1 MMHQSINKKKIYFYL
16 FILLFLS
23 TTFNFSFV
31 ENIRKS
37 NLLNKIDIEGLS
49 KKEQEILKNEL
60 SMFLDKNIFFLDESE
75 ILKKLD
81 AFKFFD
87 KVYIQKILPSTINVL
102 VKKTRILGIT
112 YIDGKK
118 YFVGKNGKLIPSSQI
133 DNIYELPTIF
143 GNFSVSE
150 FLILQ
155 NIFKKNQIDINKIKK
170 YFYHKNKRWD
180 LEDVNGITIMLPSKK
195 IVNSLKIYNSLI
207 ENNKIEK
214 LRIIDLRIPNQI
226 VLTHEEK

>member
-1 MMHQSINKKKIYFYL
+1 MCKV
-16 FILLFLS
+16 FLRRSS
-23 TTFNFSFV
+23 TW
-31 ENIRKS
+31 
-37 NLLNKIDIEGLS
+37 
-49 KKEQEILKNEL
+49 
-60 SMFLDKNIFFLDESE
+60 
-75 ILKKLD
+75 
-81 AFKFFD
+81 
-87 KVYIQKILPSTINVL
+87 KILPSTINVL
-102 VKKTRILGIT
+102 VKKTRVLGIT

-180 LEDVNGITIMLPSKK
+180 LEDVNGITVMLPSKK

>member
-1 MMHQSINKKKIYFYL
+1 M
-16 FILLFLS
+16 
-23 TTFNFSFV
+23 
-31 ENIRKS
+31 
-37 NLLNKIDIEGLS
+37 
-49 KKEQEILKNEL
+49 
-60 SMFLDKNIFFLDESE
+60 
-75 ILKKLD
+75 
-81 AFKFFD
+81 
-87 KVYIQKILPSTINVL
+87 
-102 VKKTRILGIT
+102 
-112 YIDGKK
+112 
-118 YFVGKNGKLIPSSQI
+118 GKNGKLIPSFQI

-143 GNFSVSE
+143 GNFSISE

-207 ENNKIEK
+207 ENNKIKK

>member
-1 MMHQSINKKKIYFYL
+1 MPRSINKKKIYFYL

-37 NLLNKIDIEGLS
+37 KLLNKIDIEGLN

-60 SMFLDKNIFFLDESE
+60 SMFLNKNIFLLDESE

-81 AFKFFD
+81 SFKFFD

-180 LEDVNGITIMLPSKK
+180 LEDVNGITIMLSSKK

>member
-1 MMHQSINKKKIYFYL
+1 MPRSINKKKIYFYL

-37 NLLNKIDIEGLS
+37 KLLNKIDIEGLN

-60 SMFLDKNIFFLDESE
+60 SMFLNKNIFLLDESE

-102 VKKTRILGIT
+102 VKKTRVLGIT

>member
-1 MMHQSINKKKIYFYL
+1 MPRSINKKKIYFYL

-37 NLLNKIDIEGLS
+37 KLLNKIDIEGLN

-60 SMFLDKNIFFLDESE
+60 SMFLNKNIFLLDESE

-102 VKKTRILGIT
+102 VKKTRVLGIT

-180 LEDVNGITIMLPSKK
+180 LEDVNGITVMLPSKK

>member
-1 MMHQSINKKKIYFYL
+1 MHQSINKKKIYFYL

-49 KKEQEILKNEL
+49 KKEQEIIKNEL
-60 SMFLDKNIFFLDESE
+60 SIFLNKNTFLIDEAE
-75 ILKKLD
+75 ILRKLD
-81 AFKFFD
+81 TFNFID
-87 KVYIQKILPSTINVL
+87 KVYIQKILPSSINVI
-102 VKKTRILGIT
+102 VKKTRILAIT

-118 YFVGKNGKLIPSSQI
+118 YFVGKNGNLILSAQI
-133 DNIYELPTIF
+133 DNIYELPIIF
-143 GNFSVSE
+143 GNFSISE

-155 NIFKKNQIDINKIKK
+155 NIFKQNNINIKNIKK

-195 IVNSLKIYNSLI
+195 IVNSLKIYNNLI
-207 ENNKIEK
+207 KNNKIENLK
-214 LRIIDLRIPNQI
+214 IIDLRIPNQI

>member
-1 MMHQSINKKKIYFYL
+1 MPRSINKKKIYFYL

-37 NLLNKIDIEGLS
+37 KLLNKIDIEGLN

-60 SMFLDKNIFFLDESE
+60 SMFLNKNIFLLDESE

>member
-1 MMHQSINKKKIYFYL
+1 MPRSINKKKIYFYL

-37 NLLNKIDIEGLS
+37 KLLNKIDIEGLN

-60 SMFLDKNIFFLDESE
+60 SMFLNKNIFLLDESE

-118 YFVGKNGKLIPSSQI
+118 YFVGKNGKLIPSFQI